1 MTKAIGAAL
10 GAILFLLLL
19 TLVGGAALTTQL
31 GGGGAAAAASGFEL
45 PSRYAKKD
53 IPAAYLALYQR
64 AAPECP
70 GLSWTILAAIG
81 KVESNHGRHATMRSS
96 AGALGPMQ
104 FLPATFHRYAHPVPP
119 GGKRPPTAW
128 DPVDAVYA
136 AARMLCA
143 NGAKDGKDLRGALFA
158 YNHADWYV
166 RKVLRTSRRYGSS
179 PAGGGAAGKALAFA
193 RSQLGARYVWGG
205 DGGAEGGFDC
215 SGLTKAAYAAAG
227 ITLPRTAEEQYRAT
241 RKIPA
246 GSPLRPGDLVF
257 YGRPGNLHHVGIYA
271 GEGRMIHAPKP
282 GTTVR
287 YESYKY
293 AGHDFYAATRPT
305 QREHR
310 R

>member
-1 MTKAIGAAL
+1 MTKALGAAL
-10 GAILFLLLL
+10 GGIFFLILL
-19 TLVGGAALTTQL
+19 TLVGGSALTARL
-31 GGGGAAAAASGFEL
+31 SNGAAAAASGFEL
-45 PSRYAKKD
+45 PSKYAKKD
-53 IPAAYLALYQR
+53 IPPAYLALYQR

-81 KVESNHGRHATMRSS
+81 KVESNHGRHPTMRSS

-104 FLPATFHRYAHPVPP
+104 FLKPTFRQYARPVPP
-119 GGKRPPTAW
+119 GGKKPPTPW
-128 DPVDAVYA
+128 DPVDAVHA

-158 YNHADWYV
+158 YNHVDWYV
-166 RKVLRTSRRYGSS
+166 RKVLRTARRYGAA
-179 PAGGGAAGKALAFA
+179 PAAGGAAGKALAFA

-205 DGGAEGGFDC
+205 DGRQEGGFDC

-241 RKIPA
+241 RKVPS

-257 YGRPGNLHHVGIYA
+257 YGRPGNLHHVGLYA

-287 YESYKY
+287 YEPYKY
-293 AGHDFYAATRPT
+293 ASHDFYAATRPT